1 MQDIQPNNPLEE
13 LSQLTGGLAHEIRNP
28 LSTLRVNLQLLA
40 EDLDELDGGND
51 HVRRSLTRVR
61 TMQNE
66 VSRLREILDD
76 FIRFVGQHKL
86 SLEIRDI
93 NRIIEELVEFYEPQA
108 ARKKVRLMTR
118 LHEGPLAAPVDAD
131 LIKQALLNLFLN
143 AQQAMPE
150 GGLLTMVLRDDPE
163 SVMVEVTDNG
173 TGIAEEDLGKVF
185 DPFFSTKQVGMG
197 TGLGLAVTHGIVKM
211 HKGQI
216 AVKSNADRAAG
227 PTGTTFTVTVP
238 RHDQGIVG

>member
-150 GGLLTMVLRDDPE
+150 GGDLMVRTQPVGECVRIDVADTGVGIPPE
-163 SVMVEVTDNG
+163 HLEQ
-173 TGIAEEDLGKVF
+173 VF
-185 DPFFSTKQVGMG
+185 HAYFSTKKNG
-197 TGLGLAVTHGIVKM
+197 TGLGLAMTH
-211 HKGQI
+211 
-216 AVKSNADRAAG
+216 R
-227 PTGTTFTVTVP
+227 
-238 RHDQGIVG
+238 IVGEHGGRILVESQPGEGTQFSILLPMDASVRECRET

>member
-150 GGLLTMVLRDDPE
+150 GGDLMVRTQPVGECVRIDVADTGVGIPPE
-163 SVMVEVTDNG
+163 HLEQ
-173 TGIAEEDLGKVF
+173 VF
-185 DPFFSTKQVGMG
+185 HAYFSTKKNG
-197 TGLGLAVTHGIVKM
+197 TGLGLAMT
-211 HKGQI
+211 
-216 AVKSNADRAAG
+216 R
-227 PTGTTFTVTVP
+227 
-238 RHDQGIVG
+238 RIVGEHGGRILVESQPGEGTQFSILLPMDASVRECRET